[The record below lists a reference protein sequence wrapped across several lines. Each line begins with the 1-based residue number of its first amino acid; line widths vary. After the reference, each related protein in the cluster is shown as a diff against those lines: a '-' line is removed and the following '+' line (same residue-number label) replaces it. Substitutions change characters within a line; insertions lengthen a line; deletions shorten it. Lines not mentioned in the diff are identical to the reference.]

1 MYSISGSD
9 TVEKN
14 EAGLANKQCR
24 SWGEAW
30 VFGDPFK
37 IQCSENAVPRKGP
50 LKKELKEMRE
60 S

>member
-1 MYSISGSD
+1 M
-9 TVEKN
+9 EKN

-30 VFGDPFK
+30 VLGDPFK
-37 IQCSENAVPRKGP
+37 IQCLENAVPRKGP